1 MSYIGKK
8 NGNPNTDF
16 LEAGGELEN
25 HDLVNVDSNGK
36 VTSFT
41 STGIDDNATSTAMT
55 LDSSGEVLVG
65 STTTAVLANNGI
77 RLNPTGLIDVGRDGD
92 MLARLRRNTSYGDI
106 IQFYKDSTKVGSI
119 GSYLG
124 SSTAQFYISGADTGF
139 KINSTVDKILPSNGS
154 GSDRDNAITL
164 GDTGNRFANL
174 YLGGGVYLG
183 GTGSAN
189 YLDDYEEG
197 TFTPTLSFP
206 GGSVTYSGREGA
218 YTKIGNMVFVGI
230 RLSLSGVSSPSGAVG
245 ITGLPFTNLSTETS
259 VAMSGGAPTI
269 TRSFSSDIPIRFY
282 VGNNT
287 SRVELTDNA
296 SGSGYS
302 FVQGTDLT
310 SSTVLYI
317 SLSYQTA

>member
-197 TFTPTLSFP
+197 TWTPSFVN
-206 GGSVTYSGREGA
+206 GTVTYGNRSGV
-218 YTKIGNMVFVGI
+218 YTKVGGLVQASFLI
-230 RLSLSGVSSPSGAVG
+230 IWSAISGVTAPR
-245 ITGLPFTNLSTETS
+245 ITLPF
-259 VAMSGGAPTI
+259 
-269 TRSFSSDIPIRFY
+269 
-282 VGNNT
+282 
-287 SRVELTDNA
+287 NA
-296 SGSGYS
+296 
-302 FVQGTDLT
+302 T
-310 SSTVLYI
+310 SSTNYRGSGALGFMKGVDFNTSVNASWITTANQGDVNLVLNYDNSTPSNGNI
-317 SLSYQTA
+317 NDWSSSGEIQGTIVYRTDS